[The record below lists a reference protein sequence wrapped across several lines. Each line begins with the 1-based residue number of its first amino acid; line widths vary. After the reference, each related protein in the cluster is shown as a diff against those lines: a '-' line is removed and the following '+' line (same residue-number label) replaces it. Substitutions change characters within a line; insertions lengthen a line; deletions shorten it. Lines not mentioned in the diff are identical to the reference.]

1 MISPLTYDD
10 VKGLKADGELGKFIK
25 FHMGEAQRAAAHRR
39 GLVLRYPDIAAKLA
53 QPPIGFSTPDK
64 WNGYIP
70 PSTDC
75 TGAMNTAR
83 CRPALL
89 ALVAEAER
97 RLRQPQETAAE
108 LEEAA

>member
-1 MISPLTYDD
+1 MTEPLTF
-10 VKGLKADGELGKFIK
+10 ADARSLAQQGDIGRFIK
-25 FHMGEAQRAAAHRR
+25 HHMAEAQRAAAHRR
-39 GLVLRYPDIAAKLA
+39 GLVLRYPDLAAKLA
-53 QPPIGFSTPDK
+53 ERPIGHSSPEK

-70 PSTDC
+70 PATDC
-75 TGAMNTAR
+75 TGAINTAP

-97 RLRQPQETAAE
+97 RMHQPKETTPA